1 MNLFFIALLVS
12 LFAGLSTTLGC
23 IIAIFFKKPS
33 PTFLSV
39 SLGFSAGVMILV
51 SFIELLPEGIND
63 IGFVMALVY
72 FFIGMS
78 IALIIDITVSH
89 KYKLEE
95 TIELIRSEN
104 GCSKEKYIMHRHKYQ
119 HGHSNDEH
127 KVDKKMEKT
136 SKLLFLGIFIH
147 NIPEGMA
154 TFISTTESIQ
164 LGTIIALAIALHNI
178 PEGIS
183 VSAPIYYCT
192 NSKKKAFFW
201 TFLSGISEFLGALLI
216 GLILWPFINKYLL
229 GAMLSIVA
237 GLMIYISLDELL
249 PVSRSLGKEHH
260 SILGIMIGMIVM
272 AFTYV
277 LILN

>member
-1 MNLFFIALLVS
+1 
-12 LFAGLSTTLGC
+12 
-23 IIAIFFKKPS
+23 
-33 PTFLSV
+33 
-39 SLGFSAGVMILV
+39 
-51 SFIELLPEGIND
+51 
-63 IGFVMALVY
+63 MALVY

-95 TIELIRSEN
+95 TIELLRSEN
-104 GCSKEKYIMHRHKYQ
+104 GCSKEKHIMYRHKYQ
-119 HGHSNDEH
+119 HGHSNGEY
-127 KVDKKMEKT
+127 KGDKKMEKT

-192 NSKKKAFFW
+192 NSKKKAFYW
-201 TFLSGISEFLGALLI
+201 SFLSGISEFLGALLI
-216 GLILWPFINKYLL
+216 GLILWPFINKYIL